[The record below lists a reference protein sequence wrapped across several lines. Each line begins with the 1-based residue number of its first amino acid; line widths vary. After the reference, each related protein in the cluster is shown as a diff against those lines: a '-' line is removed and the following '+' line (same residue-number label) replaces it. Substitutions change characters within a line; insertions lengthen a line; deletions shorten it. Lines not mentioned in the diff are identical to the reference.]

1 METEPKRGIPER
13 IDKYTFIAL
22 FVSLIVYPVVY
33 CSGIMGQIITPIFTE
48 NSRAHWWYFWL
59 ANLAFHWIPFVF
71 IWLALRK
78 NGESWHSIGLD
89 SSWFAKYRVWF
100 GLLITTLVTAALLMP
115 GVLYGGTLPLRSQT
129 IFLAPVSAFER
140 LFLIFGAFTAGL
152 TEEII
157 FRGFAMTRL
166 NRALQNLWLVLP
178 ITLVSF
184 LFIHGTPRS
193 IEALMSYT
201 LAGLAFGIPFIL
213 MRLKRLELLILIHFL
228 IDVSMVFAP

>member
-1 METEPKRGIPER
+1 METDTKKRAHER
-13 IDKYTFIAL
+13 IDKYTFTAL
-22 FVSLIVYPVVY
+22 IVSLVIYPVVY
-33 CSGIMGQIITPIFTE
+33 SSGLMGQIIIPIFTE
-48 NSRAHWWYFWL
+48 NSRAHWWYFWM
-59 ANLAFHWIPFVF
+59 ANLAFHWIPFAC

-78 NGESWHSIGLD
+78 NGESWDSIGLD
-89 SSWFAKYRVWF
+89 PSWHAKHKMWF
-100 GLLITTLVTAALLMP
+100 GLLIIILIMAAFLMP
-115 GVLYGGTLPLRSQT
+115 GVLYGGTLPVRSQT
-129 IFLAPVSAFER
+129 IFLAPVSSLER

-152 TEEII
+152 TEEVI

-166 NRALQNLWLVLP
+166 NRVSQNLWIVLP
-178 ITLVSF
+178 ITVLSF

-213 MRLKRLELLILIHFL
+213 MGLKKLEILILIHFL